1 MNISDYLTKEDYL
14 NTMTAFKSYNFFLLQ
29 VSKSRLRPLKE
40 RKNAE
45 KDILVIDNL
54 IEKFKNMG
62 KEF

>member
-14 NTMTAFKSYNFFLLQ
+14 NTMTALKSYNFFLLQ
-29 VSKSRLRPLKE
+29 VSKSKIRPVKE

-45 KDILVIDNL
+45 KDIYVIDNL

>member
-1 MNISDYLTKEDYL
+1 MNITDYLSKEEYL
-14 NTMTAFKSYNFFLLQ
+14 DTITALKSYKFFLQ
-29 VSKSRLRPLKE
+29 HISKSRVRPLKE

-54 IEKFKNMG
+54 IRKFINLG